1 MIITFS
7 LDIATAPL
15 ARQVVTIIGSI
26 SGVSPTATEIANKAA
41 FIQSSLVKPLINKT
55 TGTMTSIK
63 RIKTQETELTPF
75 SKLVFG
81 GLLFSALAIS
91 PKSVSLPTATATPTA
106 VPLMTLL
113 PIKARLGSSVIEAA

>member
-1 MIITFS
+1 
-7 LDIATAPL
+7 
-15 ARQVVTIIGSI
+15 
-26 SGVSPTATEIANKAA
+26 
-41 FIQSSLVKPLINKT
+41 
-55 TGTMTSIK
+55 MTSIK